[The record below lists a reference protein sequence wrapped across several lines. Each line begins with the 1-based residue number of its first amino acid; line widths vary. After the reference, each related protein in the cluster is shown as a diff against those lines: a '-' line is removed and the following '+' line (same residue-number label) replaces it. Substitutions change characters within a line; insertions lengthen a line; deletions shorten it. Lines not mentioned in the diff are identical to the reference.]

1 MKTQYFLLSAIAL
14 CILSSFSFNKAC
26 DYASSNIGYIKNQ
39 TEMAIKAESINKS
52 RYYAYKALSA
62 IDKSKKQ
69 LENCNCEYA
78 TKSIGETSENLKN
91 ATRATSLASTRILLG
106 KAIQNAIGSLDALDE
121 HELHKSKYASDV
133 LAMNTK
139 ETEKEKIGMRLPEQ
153 PLLHDKIDKS
163 LLSYE
168 KSLAKVVSSLDCEE
182 AYAYAIN
189 VFRNC
194 EKQLLRTDITEAK
207 MYYNLKTKSITEKA
221 LKKLEGCINNSK

>member
-1 MKTQYFLLSAIAL
+1 
-14 CILSSFSFNKAC
+14 
-26 DYASSNIGYIKNQ
+26 
-39 TEMAIKAESINKS
+39 MAIKAENINKS

-69 LENCNCEYA
+69 FENCDCEYA
-78 TKSIGETSENLKN
+78 TKSIDETSANLKN
-91 ATRATSLASTRILLG
+91 ATRATTLASTRILLG
-106 KAIQNAIGSLDALDE
+106 KAIQNAIGSLDALGE

-139 ETEKEKIGMRLPEQ
+139 ETEQEKITMRLPEQ
-153 PLLHDKIDKS
+153 SILHDKIDKS

-168 KSLAKVVSSLDCEE
+168 KSLTKVVNSLECDE
-182 AYAYAIN
+182 AYDYAIN
-189 VFRNC
+189 VFQNC

-221 LKKLEGCINNSK
+221 LKKLEACKNNSK